1 MLKLH
6 RRKQIKSHERKWLI
20 EKFNYTCQ
28 ICNIVFDKP
37 INYNGIKTIIQND
50 IWIEIDHIVPIS
62 KGGDDTLNN
71 KQILCNV
78 CNSKKY
84 NKS

>member
-6 RRKQIKSHERKWLI
+6 IRKKIKSHERKWLF
-20 EKFNYTCQ
+20 EKFNYSCQ
-28 ICNIVFDKP
+28 ICKIQFEIP
-37 INYNGIKTIIQND
+37 ENYNGARTIIQNE
-50 IWIEIDHIVPIS
+50 IWIEIDHIIPIS
-62 KGGDDTLNN
+62 KGGSDLLSN

-84 NKS
+84 NKL